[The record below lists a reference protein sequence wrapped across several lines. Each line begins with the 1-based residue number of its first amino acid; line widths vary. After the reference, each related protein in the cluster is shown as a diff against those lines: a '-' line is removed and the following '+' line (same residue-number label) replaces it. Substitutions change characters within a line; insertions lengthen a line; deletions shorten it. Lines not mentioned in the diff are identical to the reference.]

1 MAIAFLAVMDFIS
14 ASAGVSFRFF
24 AIGALTFDS
33 EVCELARFS
42 VLGLDSSAGM
52 VRVELTSWAGDEKN
66 EQNFVTARF
75 EASHKLLLQEYDK
88 RLPLTGNGT
97 VIPDIAGC
105 KTVSN

>member
-1 MAIAFLAVMDFIS
+1 MVGFLGRHG
-14 ASAGVSFRFF
+14 ASGN
-24 AIGALTFDS
+24 L
-33 EVCELARFS
+33 L
-42 VLGLDSSAGM
+42 LGQA
-52 VRVELTSWAGDEKN
+52 TKKN

>member
-1 MAIAFLAVMDFIS
+1 MDFIS

-75 EASHKLLLQEYDK
+75 EASHKLLFA
-88 RLPLTGNGT
+88 R
-97 VIPDIAGC
+97 V
-105 KTVSN
+105 